1 MEIQEITFYY
11 LYEGTKQVEV
21 SFRLTSD
28 SEDEIRNDTINLQEA
43 KEFGYDL
50 IEESFNFFI
59 DEDDIEEEDDED
71 FQSIDEEQLLS
82 FLNEYYI
89 VNPKKLP
96 KAEVI

>member
-50 IEESFNFFI
+50 HK
-59 DEDDIEEEDDED
+59 DHD
-71 FQSIDEEQLLS
+71 
-82 FLNEYYI
+82 
-89 VNPKKLP
+89 
-96 KAEVI
+96 

>member
-1 MEIQEITFYY
+1 MIHSILEPANIHY
-11 LYEGTKQVEV
+11 K
-21 SFRLTSD
+21 S
-28 SEDEIRNDTINLQEA
+28 
-43 KEFGYDL
+43 GYG
-50 IEESFNFFI
+50 I

-96 KAEVI
+96 KAEII